1 MKPVIS
7 VVIPVYNAE
16 TTLRKCVESLVFGTF
31 RSVKIILVDDCS
43 KDKSWNLCQSLADQF
58 DNVKCVQNPE
68 NKGVSYTRNHGLAET
83 EGEYVLFVDSDDWV
97 SGRYAESLYQEALK
111 APDTL
116 PVCGFKLIDQTKG
129 ERKDYLWNPAGEHGS
144 KYTLERKD
152 FFELLDQIHI
162 QQLWNKIFRKA
173 VIDEH
178 QLRFDETQSM
188 GEDFQFVL
196 DYIEA
201 AQIERCE
208 IINEPLYYY
217 LRANN
222 TSLMSKFGLTKTNSE
237 YSRLKQLLSIAGEE
251 NQDNIQRYDQAI
263 ANAKYSAV
271 YQAVHNAAWSKE
283 EKLCYIEQ
291 VMGDGNAPRH
301 YTEQN
306 RIYQKE
312 KLAEKL
318 KAAKNLY
325 PRLKGK
331 FRRNKRDRLIEEMKG
346 KLQNRDFSIISQN
359 CIGGVF
365 YHDMG
370 LQFTSPTINLYF
382 TCPDFVKFV
391 LNLDHYLALTPQ
403 MTWGEEYPVGYLE
416 DVAICFQH
424 YDSCSEALKKWEERK
439 KRINREK
446 VIVLC
451 TDREDFTEETYALWK
466 RVSYPKVL
474 FTVTNRNAPEEVY
487 YPEYSNERQ
496 VGDLIQTREFYKED
510 TLLNTV
516 NGVVKDKKNN

>member
-31 RSVKIILVDDCS
+31 RSVTIILVDDCS
-43 KDKSWNLCQSLADQF
+43 KDKSWNLCRSLADQF
-58 DNVKCVQNPE
+58 NNVKCVQNPE

-97 SGRYAESLYQEALK
+97 SGRYAESLYQEVLK
-111 APDTL
+111 DPDTL
-116 PVCGFKLIDQTKG
+116 PVCGFKLIDQTKD
-129 ERKDYLWNPAGEHGS
+129 ERKDYLWNPSGERGS

-152 FFELLDQIHI
+152 FFELLDRIHI
-162 QQLWNKIFRKA
+162 QQLWNKIFRKE
-173 VIDEH
+173 VIDKH
-178 QLRFDETQSM
+178 HIRFDETQSM

-196 DYIEA
+196 DYMEA
-201 AQIERCE
+201 AHIERCE

-237 YSRLKQLLSIAGEE
+237 YSRLKQLLRIAGEE
-251 NQDNIQRYDQAI
+251 NQDNIRRYDQAV

-271 YQAVHNAAWSKE
+271 YQAVHYDAWSKE
-283 EKLCYIEQ
+283 EKLNYIEQ
-291 VMGDGNAPRH
+291 VMRDGNAQRH
-301 YTEQN
+301 FAEQN

-331 FRRNKRDRLIEEMKG
+331 LRRNKRDRLIEEMKG

-446 VIVLC
+446 VVVLC
-451 TDREDFTEETYALWK
+451 SDMEEFSEEVYAEWK
-466 RVSYPKVL
+466 KISFPKLL
-474 FTVTNRNAPEEVY
+474 FTASHHDNASELY
-487 YPEYSNERQ
+487 YPEYEQCGN
-496 VGDLIQTREFYKED
+496 VADLIPDRKFYRD
-510 TLLNTV
+510 GLLLDVV
-516 NGVVKDKKNN
+516 NSR

>member
-43 KDKSWNLCQSLADQF
+43 KDKSWELCRSLSNQF
-58 DNVKCVQNPE
+58 DNVKCIQNPE
-68 NKGVSYTRNHGLAET
+68 NKGVSYTRNHGLTET
-83 EGEYVLFVDSDDWV
+83 EGDYVLFVDSDDWV
-97 SGRYAESLYQEALK
+97 SGRYAESMYQEAVK
-111 APDTL
+111 DPDTL

-129 ERKDYLWNPAGEHGS
+129 ERQDYLWRSGGERGS
-144 KYTLERKD
+144 KYTLEKKD
-152 FFELLDQIHI
+152 FFDLLDRIHI

-196 DYIEA
+196 DYMEA
-201 AQIERCE
+201 AHVERCE
-208 IINEPLYYY
+208 ILNEPLYYY

-222 TSLMSKFGLTKTNSE
+222 TSLMSQFGLTKTNSE
-237 YSRLKQLLSIAGEE
+237 YSRLKQLLRIAGEE
-251 NQDNIQRYDQAI
+251 NQDNIRRYDQAV

-271 YQAVHNAAWSKE
+271 YQAVHYDAWSKE
-283 EKLCYIEQ
+283 EKLNYIEQ
-291 VMGDGNAPRH
+291 VMGDGNASRH
-301 YTEQN
+301 YAEQN

-331 FRRNKRDRLIEEMKG
+331 LRRNKRDRLIEEMRG

-416 DVAICFQH
+416 DVAIYFQH

-446 VIVLC
+446 VVVLC
-451 TDREDFTEETYALWK
+451 TDMEGFSEDIYLEWQKISL
-466 RVSYPKVL
+466 PKLL
-474 FTVTNRNAPEEVY
+474 FTAKHHDNAFELF
-487 YPEYSNERQ
+487 YPEYEQSGK
-496 VGDLIQTREFYKED
+496 VADLIPDRKFYRD
-510 TLLNTV
+510 GLLLEVV
-516 NGVVKDKKNN
+516 NSR